1 MRRLIALAGF
11 LAAALTLMAAPA
23 FTADSG
29 SVVVSITAQAPPAP
43 CLTVSPG
50 LVNFGTLPFSTN
62 NGAGLSSGESN
73 IIVANCGTAGQNLL
87 AATTDAT
94 GPSGSWTPV
103 DYEVT
108 QTVDPCTGPNRFYL
122 GVFGFTTP
130 NLYMI
135 GTPRHVRASLGGP
148 PAVFPVG
155 DKDFRMTIHMPC
167 QGSNG
172 AGETKTLSA
181 TFTAVVA

>member
-1 MRRLIALAGF
+1 MRKLIALTGV
-11 LAAALTLMAAPA
+11 LAAALALLAAPA

-29 SVVVSITAQAPPAP
+29 NIVVSITAQAPPAP

-50 LVNFGTLPFSTN
+50 SVNFGTLPFSAN
-62 NGAGLSSGESN
+62 AGAGLSSGESD
-73 IIVANCGTAGQNLL
+73 ITITNCGTAGQNLL

-103 DYEVT
+103 DFEIV
-108 QTVDPCTGPNRFYL
+108 QTVDPCTAPNRFYL
-122 GVFGFTTP
+122 GIFGFTTP

-148 PAVFPVG
+148 LAVFPVG
-155 DKDFRMTIHMPC
+155 DKVFRMTIHMPC

-172 AGETKTLSA
+172 AGELKSMTA